1 VQWPEG
7 FRPDPEGRWDDEI
20 ERLSDAADAFD
31 RVANVVQS
39 TLSELCFPLES
50 PSRLQ
55 VPSLIR
61 PLGRRHG
68 RRSRCSPWSNRLESS
83 PLGTSD
89 CPLRLH
95 RFSSAAWSVRSAAAW
110 DAASASTV
118 HWMAGVVGKV
128 IVRVILSPFVGFV
141 GGCVDDHRLVD
152 VA

>member
-1 VQWPEG
+1 VAVQWPEG
-7 FRPDPEGRWDDEI
+7 FRLDPDGRWDDEI
-20 ERLSDAADAFD
+20 KRLSEAADAFE

-61 PLGRRHG
+61 LLGRGHG
-68 RRSRCSPWSNRLESS
+68 RRLAALVGAIAWNLHHLYFGLPTSS
-83 PLGTSD
+83 SQTLIGG
-89 CPLRLH
+89 LVG
-95 RFSSAAWSVRSAAAW
+95 AAL
-110 DAASASTV
+110 ASASTV

-128 IVRVILSPFVGFV
+128 IVPVILSPFVGFV
-141 GGCVDDHRLVD
+141 GGYVDDHRLVG